1 LVNAFVNNNKVLL
14 SKTNLDE
21 VPVFLSDLEERRG
34 LPNVRI
40 DPDTKLKPSI
50 LEALE
55 VPSCVREHFR
65 VEFKIT
71 PLVRLHPEAIE
82 VKHPQW
88 EISVFEAVQ
97 ETSHGFLVVVCG
109 ET

>member
-1 LVNAFVNNNKVLL
+1 MVSDLADNKALL
-14 SKTNLDE
+14 TKTNLDE
-21 VPVFLSDLEERRG
+21 IPIFLSDLEERRG

-40 DPDTKLKPSI
+40 DPDTKLKSSI

-71 PLVRLHPEAIE
+71 PLVRLHPEA
-82 VKHPQW
+82 VKVEYPKRK
-88 EISVFEAVQ
+88 ISVFEAVQ
-97 ETSHGFLVVVCG
+97 ETSHGFLIVVCG